1 MLCDPSLLQGD
12 ISELSGDVGDYVH
25 WMECT
30 TGGIVYRFKSDIV
43 RQKWWWSVFPDP
55 RAYGESAEDSAE
67 EDNLSE
73 YEYESQP
80 ESPEDSGASCTES
93 EWDGALSELESQPL
107 DHDALLDM
115 FRRGLEGDYML
126 SSDDEHSDGSSFN

>member
-12 ISELSGDVGDYVH
+12 ISEISGDVGDYAH

-30 TGGIVYRFKSDIV
+30 TGGIVYRFESDIV
-43 RQKWWWSVFPDP
+43 RQKWWCVVTDP

-93 EWDGALSELESQPL
+93 ESDGALSELESRPL

>member
-1 MLCDPSLLQGD
+1 M
-12 ISELSGDVGDYVH
+12 
-25 WMECT
+25 
-30 TGGIVYRFKSDIV
+30 YRFEGDIV
-43 RQKWWWSVFPDP
+43 RQKWWCVVTDP

-93 EWDGALSELESQPL
+93 ESDGALSELESRPL

-115 FRRGLEGDYML
+115 FRRGLEGDYLL
-126 SSDDEHSDGSSFN
+126 SSDDEHSDGSSFNQARRNLKVLNHTIQ